1 MSSVRALGLDV
12 GQKRIGVALSDSE
25 GILATPLTI
34 IDITDTEQAIASISG
49 LCDQY
54 HVVRIVVGMPKSL
67 DGTLGKQAAVV
78 EQFICQLADT
88 IKITIDTWDERLSSV
103 EANRAMIAAGT
114 KKDKKKKLR
123 DAIAAA
129 IILQGYLD
137 RKRNE

>member
-1 MSSVRALGLDV
+1 MRVLGLDV
-12 GQKRIGVALSDSE
+12 GQKRIGVVLSDHE
-25 GILATPLTI
+25 GILASPLTI
-34 IDITDTEQAIASISG
+34 IDAADIEHAINNISD

-54 HVVRIVVGMPKSL
+54 QVDRIVVGMPKSM
-67 DGTLGKQAAVV
+67 DGTLGKQAEVV
-78 EQFICQLADT
+78 QQFIDRIADVV
-88 IKITIDTWDERLSSV
+88 KITIDTWDERLSSI
-103 EANRAMIAAGT
+103 EADRAMISAGT

>member
-1 MSSVRALGLDV
+1 MRALGLDV
-12 GQKRIGVALSDSE
+12 GQKRIGVALSDPE
-25 GILATPLTI
+25 GILASPLTV
-34 IDITDTEQAIASISG
+34 IDAADTEQAINNISD

-54 HVVRIVVGMPKSL
+54 QAERIVVGLPRSM
-67 DGTLGKQAAVV
+67 DGTLGKQAEVV
-78 EQFICQLADT
+78 QQFIDRIAGAV
-88 IKITIDTWDERLSSV
+88 KITIDTWDERLSSV
-103 EANRAMIAAGT
+103 EADRAMIAAGT

>member
-1 MSSVRALGLDV
+1 MRALGLDV
-12 GQKRIGVALSDSE
+12 GQKRIGVALSDPE
-25 GILATPLTI
+25 GILASPLTI
-34 IDITDTEQAIASISG
+34 VDATDTEQAINNISD

-54 HVVRIVVGMPKSL
+54 QIERIVVGMPRSM
-67 DGTLGKQAAVV
+67 DGTLGKQAEVV
-78 EQFICQLADT
+78 QQFVSQLANI
-88 IKITIDTWDERLSSV
+88 IKITIDTWDERLSSI
-103 EANRAMIAAGT
+103 EADRAMIAAGT